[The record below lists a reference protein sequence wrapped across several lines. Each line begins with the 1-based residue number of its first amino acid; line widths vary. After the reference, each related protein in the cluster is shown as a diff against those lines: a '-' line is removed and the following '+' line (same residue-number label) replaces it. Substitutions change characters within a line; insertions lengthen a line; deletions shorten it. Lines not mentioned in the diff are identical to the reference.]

1 MAMIQRQFYQSARG
15 PGPADQDSWSLVFD
29 ETNRRL
35 VVRHEWQTSGHNGF
49 DDFEVAEFLE
59 QSGGAQTALIES
71 LFRVPVDA

>member
-15 PGPADQDSWSLVFD
+15 PGPTDQDLWSLVFD
-29 ETNRRL
+29 ETARRL
-35 VVRHEWQTSGHNGF
+35 VVRHEWQTSSHSGF